1 MGDEEWVSILVPRSR
16 VREFYRLVLETPA
29 VTGEGDVRAILAG
42 PSSVNDLTTTADT
55 VRRAYLESP
64 PPLRRFLDLLASR
77 PDEWVT
83 TEEVMEATG
92 LTPRQWP
99 QQLSALARRGRTRYG
114 RQRGAWPFQGEK
126 SYEAGK
132 QTWRYLMPTEYADV
146 IRALAATSI

>member
-1 MGDEEWVSILVPRSR
+1 MSDEEWVSILVPRSR
-16 VREFYRLVLETPA
+16 VREFYRLILDMPAFTGDGRATP
-29 VTGEGDVRAILAG
+29 V

-83 TEEVMEATG
+83 TEEVMATTG

>member
-1 MGDEEWVSILVPRSR
+1 MNDEEWVSILVPRSR
-16 VREFYRLVLETPA
+16 VREFYRLVLELPA
-29 VTGEGDVRAILAG
+29 VTGDEATPAV
-42 PSSVNDLTTTADT
+42 PSSVDVDATADI

-83 TEEVMEATG
+83 TEEVMATTG

-114 RQRGAWPFQGEK
+114 RQRGAWPLRGVK

-132 QTWRYLMPTEYADV
+132 QTWRYLMPAGYADV
-146 IRALAATSI
+146 IRSLAETSI